1 MVVVQ
6 CFLAEPTVTTEK
18 PRAVHTKSVRSH
30 VAGTDHKAGQGKSG
44 ITALCSLK
52 RGVAQLGS
60 AGALGALG
68 RRFESCRP
76 DCRYC
81 KGFRG
86 FPEPLFFVLQR
97 KMHAKRVD
105 DLLEP
110 LRAGALRQAATGS
123 EPLGGESA
131 DQSSASNGTWSIHR
145 SPSPLAQN
153 VAAETDDDPGLI
165 PRGHAHQPP
174 ASDQSAHW
182 SWPGTAFAPRPWAP
196 DVQRR
201 GNALAT
207 ASVLL
212 LAPAGG
218 DQRPYRGT
226 EPWRPPFM
234 GAQVEWVVSGSGLHG
249 FTEKKQKC

>member
-1 MVVVQ
+1 MQ

-123 EPLGGESA
+123 EPLGGRA
-131 DQSSASNGTWSIHR
+131 PIRVLPAMARGR
-145 SPSPLAQN
+145 ST
-153 VAAETDDDPGLI
+153 AA
-165 PRGHAHQPP
+165 
-174 ASDQSAHW
+174 
-182 SWPGTAFAPRPWAP
+182 
-196 DVQRR
+196 
-201 GNALAT
+201 
-207 ASVLL
+207 
-212 LAPAGG
+212 
-218 DQRPYRGT
+218 
-226 EPWRPPFM
+226 RPPWPRTSQRKRTTTP
-234 GAQVEWVVSGSGLHG
+234 A
-249 FTEKKQKC
+249 